1 MSAAAAPAGSGG
13 VDPFGLAGR
22 VALVTGAGGGIGAAT
37 ARMLLGHGARVLAVD
52 LPGRPGPQ
60 GTTSL
65 ACDLADAAAVQRLVD
80 GVRAEPGRLDVLVH
94 AAGIT
99 ADAMLWK
106 MEADAW
112 RRVMAVNV
120 EAAFL
125 LLHGFAPLWRA
136 QGGAAV
142 VLVSSI
148 NGARG
153 KAGQANYAASKAAL
167 EALGKT
173 AAREMGRQGVRV
185 NAVAP
190 GWIDTD
196 MTRAIP
202 EEFRKRALDETALGR
217 VGEPDD
223 VARVILFLA
232 SDLSRHVTGQVL
244 RADGGQVIG

>member
-1 MSAAAAPAGSGG
+1 M
-13 VDPFGLAGR
+13 
-22 VALVTGAGGGIGAAT
+22 
-37 ARMLLGHGARVLAVD
+37 
-52 LPGRPGPQ
+52 
-60 GTTSL
+60 
-65 ACDLADAAAVQRLVD
+65 
-80 GVRAEPGRLDVLVH
+80 RAEPGRLDVLVH

-153 KAGQANYAASKAAL
+153 KVGQANYAASKAAL

-185 NAVAP
+185 NVVAP

-196 MTRAIP
+196 MTAGDP
-202 EEFRKRALDETALGR
+202 GR
-217 VGEPDD
+217 VPEARARRDGARARRRARRRGERDPLPR
-223 VARVILFLA
+223 VRPRPVTSRARSCA
-232 SDLSRHVTGQVL
+232 WT
-244 RADGGQVIG
+244 ADR